1 MAKQALT
8 EYEKRQRKKT
18 SAHRYQQIFKALG
31 VAMVLTVVLLLMTIF
46 ASTSS
51 APKPVNHMSTESVVG
66 FDIMNVQY
74 EGRGVSNLPDNVYP
88 YIYIDEKR
96 LIFEI
101 FTNEFGEQL
110 TIEEVRTSDKTVY
123 TSVGVHGL
131 VFNGR
136 EFTDEYALN
145 ERVRVVIEFDVHEIL
160 DVEGIIL
167 EVISEDIMLD
177 VDEAEEEARR
187 QEQEALEQR
196 RRELEAIIEGRENE
210 EENTTEE
217 SEAEE
222 DTSETE
228 VDDIETETVEPTE
241 DTTEQD
247 DTSSES
253 ETETNGALDAL
264 TETLDEDVD

>member
-1 MAKQALT
+1 MAKQTLT

-18 SAHRYQQIFKALG
+18 TRHKYQQVLKAFG
-31 VAMVLTVVLLLMTIF
+31 VATVLTVVLLLMTIF

-51 APKPVNHMSTESVVG
+51 APKPINHMPTESVVG

-74 EGRGVSNLPDNVYP
+74 EGRGISNLPDNVYP
-88 YIYIDEKR
+88 YIYLDEKR

-123 TSVGVHGL
+123 TTVGVHGL
-131 VFNGR
+131 VFNGS

-145 ERVRVVIEFDVHEIL
+145 ERVRIVIEFDVHEIL

-167 EVISEDIMLD
+167 EVISDDIMQD

-210 EENTTEE
+210 EE
-217 SEAEE
+217 
-222 DTSETE
+222 SETE
-228 VDDIETETVEPTE
+228 EGVTPEDDGDTDEIDDTPDSEVVPEVDDST
-241 DTTEQD
+241 D
-247 DTSSES
+247 DEADVSSD
-253 ETETNGALDAL
+253 ALDIL
-264 TETLDEDVD
+264 NETLTDDMD